1 MKKHHW
7 HAFWHKKLFEK
18 HLQPHFQTRMGPR
31 LVSPAHLRG
40 SNNFFRREKKKV
52 GHRID
57 ERQVLPVMHINF
69 MKASLLRIIQAH
81 E

>member
-1 MKKHHW
+1 MKAPSSVIKD
-7 HAFWHKKLFEK
+7 A
-18 HLQPHFQTRMGPR
+18 RYRGPR

-52 GHRID
+52 GRRID

-69 MKASLLRIIQAH
+69 MKVSLLRIIQAH